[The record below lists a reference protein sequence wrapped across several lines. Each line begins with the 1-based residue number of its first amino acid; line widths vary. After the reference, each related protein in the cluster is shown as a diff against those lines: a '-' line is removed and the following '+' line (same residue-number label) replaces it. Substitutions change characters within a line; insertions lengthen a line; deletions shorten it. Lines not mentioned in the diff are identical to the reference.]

1 MRGKGQDVANLM
13 GRTQS
18 GRRAAVAALLF
29 VCTVVA
35 ADASSAQNR
44 LDRRSQDRLDELR
57 RREGEALL
65 NLADAAM
72 AGSAPSDFSIAW
84 SNDFFKAQTGTFVP
98 FTVTIDRSALTA
110 ADALMYVRAARRDT
124 LPVRGRD
131 SLVRYPFDLIFPV
144 ALAGT
149 PGQPLRIT
157 RGFAVAPGDYD
168 VYVALRERATDPL
181 ASDRRLK
188 GAVLKQPLTVPDF
201 WTGELTT
208 STVMLA
214 DRIDPVAAPVTGDD
228 VLERPYVIGS
238 NEVHRAAGEAFR
250 RDRELIV
257 VFLIY
262 NPAVSP
268 DKSFDIEVDYH
279 LFRKEG
285 EPAART
291 ADAAAEGGH
300 PPARA
305 GERYVT
311 RTTPRRFTPAV
322 MAADFDPGSGPIM
335 AGQGILLSSFQEG
348 EYRLGI
354 TVTDVMSRKSLSRD
368 VTFRIAGS

>member
-1 MRGKGQDVANLM
+1 MRRKRDDVAIFT

-29 VCTVVA
+29 VCTVAA
-35 ADASSAQNR
+35 ADASSQNR
-44 LDRRSQDRLDELR
+44 FDRRSQDRLDELR

-72 AGSAPSDFSIAW
+72 AGRAPSDFSIAW

-110 ADALMYVRAARRDT
+110 ADALMYVRAARRDA
-124 LPVRGRD
+124 LPARARGG
-131 SLVRYPFDLIFPV
+131 LVRYPFDIIFPV
-144 ALAGT
+144 AVSGP

-168 VYVALRERATDPL
+168 VYVALRERAADPL

-201 WTGELTT
+201 WTGELAT

-214 DRIDPVAAPVTGDD
+214 DRIDPVATPVTGDD

-238 NEVHRAAGEAFR
+238 NEVHRATGTAFR

-262 NPAVSP
+262 NPTVLP

-279 LFRKEG
+279 LFRKDG
-285 EPAART
+285 
-291 ADAAAEGGH
+291 AAAQTANGAADDH

-311 RTTPRRFTPAV
+311 RTTPQRFKPAV
-322 MAADFDPGSGPIM
+322 MGADFDPASGPIM

-368 VTFRIAGS
+368 VTFRVAGS